1 MNKSEQISTVEVTLP
16 LPPSVNVMYRSVYRN
31 RRIQIVVSKAGRVFR
46 QACYP
51 LLKDFRTPF
60 KGDIALVCQFY
71 FKNKKSDLDNRLKA
85 LLDVLQTNELG
96 FGLFDNDIQIVELH
110 AFKNYDAEEPRVHVL
125 VHETAYTR
133 EEKE

>member
-1 MNKSEQISTVEVTLP
+1 M
-16 LPPSVNVMYRSVYRN
+16 
-31 RRIQIVVSKAGRVFR
+31 VVSKVGRVFR

-51 LLKDFRTPF
+51 LLKDFRDPLS
-60 KGDIALVCQFY
+60 GPVSLSCVFY

-85 LLDVLQTNELG
+85 LLDVLQVNELG

-110 AFKNYDAEEPRVHVL
+110 AFKDYDPENPRVHVV
-125 VHETAYTR
+125 VHENTYTSRWLTATK